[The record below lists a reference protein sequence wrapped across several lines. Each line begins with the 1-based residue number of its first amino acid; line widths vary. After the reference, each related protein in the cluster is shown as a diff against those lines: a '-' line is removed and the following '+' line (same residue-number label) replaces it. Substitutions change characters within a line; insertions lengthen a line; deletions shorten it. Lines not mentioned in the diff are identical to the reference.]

1 MLESA
6 RISEVSI
13 PLLDDDLGLC
23 NEPHFARL
31 LQLERR
37 RTGRSSKP
45 FMLMLLDVFSLLR
58 NPLGVEALPHI
69 GAALSS
75 SFRETDL
82 SGWFKQEAVIGVILT
97 EIACIDEAV
106 KDTILLK
113 TRKALCETLGWERAR
128 EIDIALHV
136 FPEEPGER
144 QKPKTAERFDL
155 VLYPDLARR
164 NHSNR
169 VPLVLKRAI
178 DIAGSLLALAI
189 LSPIFLLVALSIKLT
204 SKGPVL
210 FKQKRLGLHG
220 KEFTFLKFRSMHTNC
235 GESKHKGY
243 IKEFILE
250 QKSASGP
257 GNGPGN
263 GGGNGDGDGGAETY
277 KLKDDDRITPLGRFL
292 RKTSLDE
299 IPQFLNVL
307 KGEMSL
313 VGPRPPIPYELEL
326 YDIWHR
332 RRLLGVKPGI
342 TGLWQV
348 YGRSSTTFNDMVRMD
363 IRYTREWSLWL
374 DLKILFKTPWV
385 VLTCKGAY

>member
-1 MLESA
+1 
-6 RISEVSI
+6 
-13 PLLDDDLGLC
+13 
-23 NEPHFARL
+23 
-31 LQLERR
+31 
-37 RTGRSSKP
+37 
-45 FMLMLLDVFSLLR
+45 
-58 NPLGVEALPHI
+58 
-69 GAALSS
+69 
-75 SFRETDL
+75 
-82 SGWFKQEAVIGVILT
+82 
-97 EIACIDEAV
+97 
-106 KDTILLK
+106 
-113 TRKALCETLGWERAR
+113 
-128 EIDIALHV
+128 
-136 FPEEPGER
+136 
-144 QKPKTAERFDL
+144 
-155 VLYPDLARR
+155 
-164 NHSNR
+164 